1 MPKRF
6 QQYLETVFGAG
17 EVNRKI
23 RVEDSVISYAK
34 NGQAI

>member
-6 QQYLETVFGAG
+6 QQYLETVFGGG

-34 NGQAI
+34 DSQAV